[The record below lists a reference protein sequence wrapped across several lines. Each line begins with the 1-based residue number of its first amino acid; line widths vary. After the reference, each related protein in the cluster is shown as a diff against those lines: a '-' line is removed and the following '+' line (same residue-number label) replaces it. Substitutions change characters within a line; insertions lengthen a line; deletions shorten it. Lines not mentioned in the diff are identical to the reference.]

1 MSKKILAFF
10 VLASLTLGGASC
22 ISFKSSTETGP
33 MGMFRSSDK
42 GEKWTQTS
50 VYPTAQGVK
59 SLSGVKIYR
68 IFDDPSDNNAWYLGT
83 RDGGLFYT
91 YNNGDT
97 WQSVPFFSGKFIY
110 ALAVDPKNKCT
121 IYASEG
127 SHVYKTEDCTRN
139 WTQVFFE
146 ERSSERF
153 VALDVDPNDGTI
165 WGAEI
170 GGDVVVSHDGGRSW
184 TVVKRFAVKLQ
195 DLVVDKSM
203 PGRIYVATQRD
214 GLYRSD
220 DSGANWNDLRK
231 SMENFKDSK
240 TFYRLQLNPAQPNS
254 LFWIC
259 KYGILRSDDA
269 GATWNELKLLTP
281 PGSVVIYSF
290 AINAK
295 DQNEIY
301 YTGTILG
308 DKDIH
313 VRSTFYKSVDGGATW
328 VTKKL
333 PTNTIPV
340 ALKIHQDNSSLL
352 LMGFTLL
359 K

>member
-1 MSKKILAFF
+1 MTKKILTFL

-22 ISFKSSTETGP
+22 ISFTSSTETGP
-33 MGMFRSSDK
+33 MGMFRSVDK
-42 GEKWTQTS
+42 GEKWTQAS
-50 VYPTAQGVK
+50 VYPTSQGVK
-59 SLSGVKIYR
+59 SLSGVKAYR
-68 IFDDPSDNNAWYLGT
+68 IFEDPSDNNAWYLGT
-83 RDGGLFYT
+83 RESGLFYT

-110 ALAVDPKNKCT
+110 ALAVDPKDKCT
-121 IYASEG
+121 IYASDG
-127 SHVYKTEDCTRN
+127 SHVYKTDDCTRN

-146 ERSSERF
+146 ERPGERF
-153 VALDVDPNDGTI
+153 VSLDVDPNDGTI

-170 GGDVVVSHDGGRSW
+170 GGDVVVSHDNGRSW
-184 TVVKRFAVKLQ
+184 TVVKRFAFKLQ

-203 PGRIYVATQRD
+203 PGRVYVASQRD

-220 DSGANWNDLRK
+220 DGGMNWTDLRK

-240 TFYRLQLNPAQPNS
+240 TFYRLQLNPAQQNS

-269 GATWNELKLLTP
+269 GATWTELKLLTP

-290 AINAK
+290 ALNTK

-308 DKDIH
+308 EKDAH
-313 VRSTFYKSVDGGATW
+313 VRSTFYKSVDSGATW

-340 ALKIHQDNSSLL
+340 ALKIHQENSDML